1 MKKIIV
7 LVFVIFL
14 FLVTLKSQNPI
25 SSKHQHFIGIS
36 SGISQ
41 MLIQDETVSP
51 FIYEGVRM
59 PLEISYRYNSPNCR
73 QLLFVNYFSSTLTSL
88 ISNKLNNLNYYE
100 ENQNLSIEYSYSRK
114 VYTLSKHNTDF
125 FLGGEIGSMTNF
137 RQHHFVFYNNDPNT
151 APVMDQI
158 NSISVNFLIEKKF
171 ANHGKDIL
179 CLKINTPII
188 SYTLMNNMYNSNV
201 GKSLDKI
208 DTNENMSSII
218 WQVIKSGDLVTMNE
232 LMAVRAELSYVRVLS
247 PTIGLELKYSL
258 NYYSQNKYTDLFKS
272 RCLNNQYLVGLIVKI

>member
-51 FIYEGVRM
+51 FIYEGVRI
-59 PLEISYRYNSPNCR
+59 PLEISYRYNSPSCR

-100 ENQNLSIEYSYSRK
+100 ENQNLSIQYYR
-114 VYTLSKHNTDF
+114 LSTGMEVDANLINYQGK
-125 FLGGEIGSMTNF
+125 GIP
-137 RQHHFVFYNNDPNT
+137 PN
-151 APVMDQI
+151 
-158 NSISVNFLIEKKF
+158 ISVQTSFEDSIKGIDRILEKGIE
-171 ANHGKDIL
+171 
-179 CLKINTPII
+179 II
-188 SYTLMNNMYNSNV
+188 A
-201 GKSLDKI
+201 KSK
-208 DTNENMSSII
+208 
-218 WQVIKSGDLVTMNE
+218 
-232 LMAVRAELSYVRVLS
+232 
-247 PTIGLELKYSL
+247 
-258 NYYSQNKYTDLFKS
+258 
-272 RCLNNQYLVGLIVKI
+272 